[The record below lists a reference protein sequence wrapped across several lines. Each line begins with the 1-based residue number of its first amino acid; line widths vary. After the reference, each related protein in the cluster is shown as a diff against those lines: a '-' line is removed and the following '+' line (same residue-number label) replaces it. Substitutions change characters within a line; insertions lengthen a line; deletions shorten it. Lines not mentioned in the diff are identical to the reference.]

1 MTKWMLSFVFMSVIK
16 KTSSAVM
23 SLSSLNVLKRIL
35 YPLKSWMSVL
45 NPLRAGRSRPR
56 LREKHTWRL
65 TWRKELK
72 KMSMMSLPLKLG
84 DSFHTPEE
92 VSYVLETIK
101 KFEEIEMCDE
111 VFSDAETWC
120 NRPRLLCNHVWLVLS
135 SWRCWHCWRLFNK
148 LLWMQICVR
157 PSGCESNR

>member
-45 NPLRAGRSRPR
+45 NPLKGWVGQGRDW
-56 LREKHTWRL
+56 EKHSWRL

-72 KMSMMSLPLKLG
+72 KMSMIFAPYEEWGFIPYS
-84 DSFHTPEE
+84 EE
-92 VSYVLETIK
+92 VSYVLEAIK

-111 VFSDAETWC
+111 VFSDAGLDAT
-120 NRPRLLCNHVWLVLS
+120 RPRLLCNHVWLVLS

-157 PSGCESNR
+157 